1 MNRLLRLAA
10 PLLLAIAA
18 SGCSISSLLG
28 GGGKIPPTL
37 LTLTPEAAAPGEFAR
52 SAAAGEAVTI
62 SVPVIPEELRTVR
75 VPAQITPTDIAYI
88 QDVRWV
94 DTPNRLFQD
103 LVAETVRRTTGR
115 VVLDP
120 KQVLD
125 PGLVVSGNLR
135 RFGFDVTQ
143 QAAIVQYD
151 ATLSTLGG
159 TRVETRRF
167 EARVP
172 AAGER
177 NVIGPALNRAA
188 NEVAME
194 VARWIGG

>member
-10 PLLLAIAA
+10 PLLLALSA
-18 SGCSISSLLG
+18 SACSISSLLG
-28 GGGKIPPTL
+28 GGGNIPPTL
-37 LTLTPEAAAPGEFAR
+37 LTLTPQAPAPGEFAR

-62 SVPVIPEELRTVR
+62 AVPVIPEELRTVR
-75 VPAQITPTDIAYI
+75 VPAQITPTDVAYI

-103 LVAETVRRTTGR
+103 LVAETVRRMTRR

-135 RFGFDVTQ
+135 RFGFDVTE

-167 EARVP
+167 EAS
-172 AAGER
+172 GER
-177 NVIGPALNRAA
+177 NIIGPALNRAA